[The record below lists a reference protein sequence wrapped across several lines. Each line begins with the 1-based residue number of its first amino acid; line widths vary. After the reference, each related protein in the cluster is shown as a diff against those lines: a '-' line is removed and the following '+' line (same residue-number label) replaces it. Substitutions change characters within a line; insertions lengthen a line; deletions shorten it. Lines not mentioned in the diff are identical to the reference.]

1 MLAVLCGQDRG
12 LTRLGKKS
20 LPISRKGAS
29 MLRQFFTTDP
39 TTINAQISAYQ
50 AQAGPK
56 VVARL
61 APGADPVE
69 ISAARKR
76 DGRLQVQVGRNGLW
90 REPFAC
96 YKDEP

>member
-1 MLAVLCGQDRG
+1 MLAVLCWQDRG
-12 LTRLGKKS
+12 LTSLGKKS

-29 MLRQFFTTDP
+29 MLRQFFTTDS
-39 TTINAQISAYQ
+39 TTINAEISAYQ

-69 ISAARKR
+69 ICAARKR
-76 DGRLQVQVGRNGLW
+76 DGRMPRAGRAQWPRARTGRLL
-90 REPFAC
+90 
-96 YKDEP
+96 

>member
-1 MLAVLCGQDRG
+1 
-12 LTRLGKKS
+12 
-20 LPISRKGAS
+20 
-29 MLRQFFTTDP
+29 MLRQFFTTDS
-39 TTINAQISAYQ
+39 TTINAEISAYQ

-69 ISAARKR
+69 ICAARER
-76 DGRLQVQVGRNGLW
+76 DGHLQVQVGCNGPW
-90 REPFAC
+90 RDPFAC